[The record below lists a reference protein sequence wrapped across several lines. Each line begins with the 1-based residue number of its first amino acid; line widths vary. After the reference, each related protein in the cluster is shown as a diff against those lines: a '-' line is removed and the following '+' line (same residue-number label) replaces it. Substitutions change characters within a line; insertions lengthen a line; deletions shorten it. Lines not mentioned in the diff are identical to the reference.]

1 MQVVIVGAGEI
12 GFYLAERLAAENHD
26 ITVVEKNPGRAEE
39 VAERLDVQ
47 VVVGSGSH
55 PDVLM
60 DARIDRA
67 NFVAAVT
74 ESDEVNLLASLVAEG
89 HDVDTT
95 VIRLQNPAFRGLAAE
110 RLRSRVGASLVIDP
124 DADTAD
130 EILELVHATGTD
142 EVYRMGG
149 DLVVIGAVVR
159 EGAVVANQTIAD
171 IAASLGASWDFL
183 FGAITRGGTTV
194 IPRGDQVV
202 LPGDHV
208 RVLCREVYKK
218 QMLEQLGVPGALAR
232 RIMVLGGGAIGSRLC
247 RHLEA
252 EGAEVVLVERD
263 IRRAQEL
270 AAELSRTIVIS
281 GDVTDTELLSEESIG
296 RMDAVVAATGEDA
309 SNVLACAYATAEG
322 ASFTV
327 AVLHRL
333 ELLPLVARFGIDAA
347 LSPRTASANAVLRH
361 VRGNTS
367 SVATFLESDAEVD
380 EIEVA
385 AGSPAAGA
393 VVAEL
398 RVPANVL
405 LGAVI
410 RPGGKAEIVRGPTV
424 LHAGDHV
431 VIFARPHSLPA
442 ARALFGT
449 ED

>member
-1 MQVVIVGAGEI
+1 MHVVIVGAGEI
-12 GFYLAERLAAENHD
+12 GFYLAERLEAEDHD
-26 ITVVEKNPGRAEE
+26 VTIVEQNPGRAEE
-39 VAERLDVQ
+39 VGERLDVQ
-47 VVVGSGSH
+47 VIVGSGSH

-60 DARIDRA
+60 EARIDRA
-67 NFVAAVT
+67 DFVAAVT
-74 ESDEVNLLASLVAEG
+74 EKDEINLLASLVAAG
-89 HDVDTT
+89 QDVETT

-110 RLRSRVGASLVIDP
+110 SLRTRVGANLVIDP

-159 EGAVVANQTIAD
+159 DGADVANQTLAD
-171 IAASLGASWDFL
+171 IVSSLGANLDFL

-194 IPRGDQVV
+194 IPHGDEVV

-208 RVLCREVYKK
+208 RVLCHESSKK
-218 QMLEQLGVPGALAR
+218 AILDHLGVPGALAR
-232 RIMVLGGGAIGSRLC
+232 RIMVLGGGAIGSRLA

-252 EGAEVVLVERD
+252 EGAEVVLLERD

-270 AAELSRTIVIS
+270 AEQLPRTIVIS
-281 GDVTDTELLSEESIG
+281 GDVTDTELLAEEAIG

-309 SNVLACAYATAEG
+309 SNVLACAYAAAEG

-361 VRGNTS
+361 IRGSTS

-385 AGSPAAGA
+385 AGSLADGA
-393 VVAEL
+393 VVSEL
-398 RVPANVL
+398 RLPTDVL

-410 RPGGKAEIVRGPTV
+410 RPQGKAEIVRGPTI
-424 LHAGDHV
+424 LNAGDHV
-431 VIFARPHSLPA
+431 VLFARPRGLPET
-442 ARALFGT
+442 RAVFGVS
-449 ED
+449 E